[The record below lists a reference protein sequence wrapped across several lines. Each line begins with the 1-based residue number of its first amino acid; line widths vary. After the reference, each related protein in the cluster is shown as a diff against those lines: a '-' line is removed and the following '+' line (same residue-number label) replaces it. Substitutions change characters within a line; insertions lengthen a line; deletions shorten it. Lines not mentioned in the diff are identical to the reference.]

1 MLYFALF
8 VALTVI
14 ILTAL
19 WSSVHRVSEGDL
31 EILLVLGEERQVLE
45 PGLYITPP
53 FVSKTCPIDFQ
64 TMQYV
69 TDHGRRS
76 IPSELRDEAEMIAA
90 DQAKAAEARS

>member
-1 MLYFALF
+1 MLYLALF

-19 WSSVHRVSEGDL
+19 WSSVHRIPEGDL
-31 EILLVLGEERQVLE
+31 EILLVLGEEQQILE

-53 FVSKTCPIDFQ
+53 LVSETYPIDFQ
-64 TMQYV
+64 TMQYE
-69 TDHGRRS
+69 TGHGRRS

-90 DQAKAAEARS
+90 DQAKVAEARS